1 MAIIWSNL
9 EEIEIG
15 QKEREK
21 HKKSIDQPFID
32 PNREKKEKFAKLICI
47 PKQTTRKLVPK
58 TGLKKRWWKRK
69 IQKLSCWI
77 RSRLVFYFFMFQ
89 ENLQLEWWDFLFYF
103 CLFFPGLSTSSLD
116 QIFCWTQECNSS
128 GYH

>member
-47 PKQTTRKLVPK
+47 PKQTTTRKHLFHLFINFISK
-58 TGLKKRWWKRK
+58 LK
-69 IQKLSCWI
+69 ISDDDDDDD
-77 RSRLVFYFFMFQ
+77 
-89 ENLQLEWWDFLFYF
+89 ND
-103 CLFFPGLSTSSLD
+103 
-116 QIFCWTQECNSS
+116 
-128 GYH
+128 